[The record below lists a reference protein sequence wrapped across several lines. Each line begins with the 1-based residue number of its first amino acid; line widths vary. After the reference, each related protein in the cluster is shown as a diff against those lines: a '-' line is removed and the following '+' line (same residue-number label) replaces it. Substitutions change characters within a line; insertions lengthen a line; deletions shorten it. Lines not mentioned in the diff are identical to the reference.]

1 MDSVYVDMLLFFASC
16 EVIILVF
23 ETLRKRP
30 SAPSL
35 SSPRSVIER
44 FSHPE
49 HLQRSLVSS
58 IFSVFSLP
66 NFIQN
71 INYTIA
77 IAEAKMHQSLDLVG
91 KL

>member
-1 MDSVYVDMLLFFASC
+1 MDSVYVDMLFFASC

-30 SAPSL
+30 SAPFLFSH
-35 SSPRSVIER
+35 RSVIER

-58 IFSVFSLP
+58 IFSIFSLP
-66 NFIQN
+66 NFI
-71 INYTIA
+71 
-77 IAEAKMHQSLDLVG
+77 
-91 KL
+91 